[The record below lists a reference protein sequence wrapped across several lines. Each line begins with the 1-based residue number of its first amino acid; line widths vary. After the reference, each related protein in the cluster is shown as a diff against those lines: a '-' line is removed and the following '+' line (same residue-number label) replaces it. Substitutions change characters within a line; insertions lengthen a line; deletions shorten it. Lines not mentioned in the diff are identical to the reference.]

1 MIQKVLNNRDG
12 LHTRI
17 TRKIRLL
24 LVMVTTSGVKGN
36 VQSLGLVQ
44 NQVLMNDLFT

>member
-12 LHTRI
+12 LHNRI

-24 LVMVTTSGVKGN
+24 LVIITTSGVKGK
-36 VQSLGLVQ
+36 VHSPGSVQ
-44 NQVLMNDLFT
+44 NQVLVNDLFT